1 MAPNQSRGIQ
11 QEVILNAVPTGK
23 GNSVK
28 MRFKVSYQ
36 IGQQQPKEEQG
47 VVPSLGI
54 A

>member
-1 MAPNQSRGIQ
+1 MAPNEADGIQ
-11 QEVILNAVPTGK
+11 QEVVLNGVPNGM

-36 IGQQQPKEEQG
+36 VEQAPKEEQG
-47 VVPSLGI
+47 PVPSLGI